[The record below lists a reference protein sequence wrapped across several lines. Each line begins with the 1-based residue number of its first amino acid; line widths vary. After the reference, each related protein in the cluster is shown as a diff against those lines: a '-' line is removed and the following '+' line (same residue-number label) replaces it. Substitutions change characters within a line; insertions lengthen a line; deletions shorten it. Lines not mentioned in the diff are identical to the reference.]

1 MTPPAIR
8 DNVQEE
14 MGVNVKI
21 VTLKNILGINVE
33 TFLDWKIKFL
43 EFYQSS
49 IFLLI

>member
-1 MTPPAIR
+1 MRDGGGTPAREGGGGTPPAIR

-33 TFLDWKIKFL
+33 TFLDW
-43 EFYQSS
+43 
-49 IFLLI
+49 